1 MPRPSVT
8 LVIPTF
14 READSIPHLAARL
27 SALRTTAD
35 N

>member
-1 MPRPSVT
+1 
-8 LVIPTF
+8 VIPTF